1 MRGESQLC
9 DKNRKMK
16 GSLVTFDKTYTLLN
30 LLCIGLYCV
39 VVKQFRVPIFL
50 RNVRLSFKL
59 SKCIMIISM
68 IDEVYRWIVIV

>member
-30 LLCIGLYCV
+30 LLCIGLYCA
-39 VVKQFRVPIFL
+39 VVKHFTVPIFCEMYVCL
-50 RNVRLSFKL
+50 SSYPNVL
-59 SKCIMIISM
+59 
-68 IDEVYRWIVIV
+68 